1 MSSFLR
7 NRLNIYTRRS
17 LILSGF
23 KGLMMLILAER
34 LYKLQIKEGYR
45 FRKLAE
51 ENRINSRLII
61 PPRGRI
67 FDRSSSVLAM
77 NKENFRLIL
86 IPSESRDPI
95 NTVSKI
101 SNLIHLTEEE
111 IKNFNNLF
119 ITANKNI
126 PIYLRQ
132 NLIWNDVAKISEHIP
147 ELSGVFKEKGLV
159 RHYKSMPSAKIV
171 GNVGKQDKN
180 DQKKS
185 TLLSMP
191 GSRIGK
197 SGVELA
203 YDKEIRGKPGTQ
215 KVEVN
220 AHGRVI
226 KELVTLGGMPGS
238 DIHLTILGVL
248 QEYISNKLLANSAA
262 VVVMKVPEGDIIS
275 MVSTPTFD
283 PNMFSSELSTRDW
296 ENIRNNPDN
305 PLFNRASMG
314 LYPPGSVFKLVVLL
328 AALESGILDP
338 DKKHFCSGGFEFGNQ
353 TFHCWKEHGHGFVDA
368 KQALSQSCDVFFYEL
383 SLRIGIDTIMP
394 MARKLGLGY
403 AYEKKVLKSVNGLL
417 PDKKWKLD
425 KLNQKWSKSETIVT
439 GIGQGYI
446 LTSPLQLAVMTSRIA
461 SGGKLIYPKL
471 IKSINNNSTKIKNI
485 KNLNLSKSSIDLV
498 KSAMYDSVNEIR
510 GTAYNSRIL
519 SKKNIMAGKTG
530 TSQVRRI
537 SMLEREQGVVKN
549 EELPLDQRDHALF
562 VGFAPYT
569 DPKYAI
575 SVVIEHG
582 GSGSRSAA
590 PIARDIFL
598 QLFSTAIT

>member
-147 ELSGVFKEKGLV
+147 ELSGVFIEMGLV
-159 RHYKSMPSAKIV
+159 RHYQSVPSAHIV
-171 GNVGKQDKN
+171 GYVGKPDKN

-262 VVVMKVPEGDIIS
+262 VVVMKV
-275 MVSTPTFD
+275 
-283 PNMFSSELSTRDW
+283 
-296 ENIRNNPDN
+296 
-305 PLFNRASMG
+305 
-314 LYPPGSVFKLVVLL
+314 PPGSVFKLVVLL